1 MKKAIPTTEA
11 AKAQDAQQNAQWRV
25 DNCVWCPQKLGQQR
39 KSNERIA
46 LNKKCI
52 CKKRSYFVSPLKCIL
67 SIRWQERVFFS
78 VQKETRDLLHTPRKK
93 RERRERTLKNWGRNS
108 LKRKKRC

>member
-46 LNKKCI
+46 LNKK
-52 CKKRSYFVSPLKCIL
+52 
-67 SIRWQERVFFS
+67 
-78 VQKETRDLLHTPRKK
+78 
-93 RERRERTLKNWGRNS
+93 
-108 LKRKKRC
+108 